1 MRGAD
6 AIRPGVLISWVR
18 MVLVRTRAWK
28 VEASAP
34 AARVRLWEITA
45 QISHAESAVSLPED
59 RCVRAESSSGT
70 SNHCYDSASI
80 CECIR
85 S

>member
-1 MRGAD
+1 VRGAD
-6 AIRPGVLISWVR
+6 DPAGSVDQLGADGAGADA
-18 MVLVRTRAWK
+18 AWK

-45 QISHAESAVSLPED
+45 QISHAESAVNLPED